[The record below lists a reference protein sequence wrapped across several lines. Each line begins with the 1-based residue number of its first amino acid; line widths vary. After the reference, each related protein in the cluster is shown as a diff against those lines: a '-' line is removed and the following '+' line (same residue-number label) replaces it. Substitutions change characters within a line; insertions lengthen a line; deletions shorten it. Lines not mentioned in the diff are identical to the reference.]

1 VRALSSFVA
10 VASLFGAVAL
20 VPVIGG
26 DLFVLF
32 LFGLFLFGL
41 FLLVLVGIGA
51 DSKTAPYASTILQS
65 TQRSGAMAHEHG
77 PLMRKQRARET
88 L

>member
-1 VRALSSFVA
+1 MRALSSFAA

-32 LFGLFLFGL
+32 LLGL
-41 FLLVLVGIGA
+41 FLLALVGIRA
-51 DSKTAPYASTILQS
+51 DSKTAPYASTILQW